1 MLLLNKFYTTSIN
14 LDDIFGLYSFVR
26 KGKSGSVIKN
36 TLDIIATNVVLNS
49 EIARLTLTIPN
60 CGGFS
65 NVSEAF
71 SIELITSLFNATNFV
86 TERQVQY
93 KYQCKKIDF
102 LCTIDGNQVGVSVS
116 RSAQYKEL
124 CDEQGKY
131 TFLIAYRQIRK
142 KLDGLLAARAG
153 ITPAHLYDKSIL
165 HVFAENDFIAQL
177 LVNAFPQAAKD
188 MQVED
193 EISLLIT
200 ICGNRKLYDDDL
212 SIFGDIIRPTPTNLK
227 KIGLIYHTGGNSRKV
242 RNSGLTL
249 HPSLSKV
256 F

>member
-1 MLLLNKFYTTSIN
+1 MLLLNKFYTTSMN

-26 KGKSGSVIKN
+26 KNKSGFIIKN
-36 TLDIIATNVVLNS
+36 TLDIIAAKVVLSS
-49 EIARLTLTIPN
+49 EIARLSLTIPN
-60 CGGFS
+60 AGGFS
-65 NVSEAF
+65 NCSEAF
-71 SIELITSLFNATNFV
+71 SIELIESLFNATNFV

-102 LCTIDGNQVGVSVS
+102 LCTIDGAQVGVSVS

-131 TFLIAYRQIRK
+131 TFLIAYRQIKK
-142 KLDGLLAARAG
+142 KLDGLIVARAG
-153 ITPAHLYDKSIL
+153 ITPAHFYEKSIL
-165 HVFAENDFIAQL
+165 HIFCENNFIANL
-177 LVNAFPQAAKD
+177 LISAFPIAARD

-193 EISLLIT
+193 EVSLLIT
-200 ICGNRKLYDDDL
+200 LCNDRKIYDDDL

-256 F
+256 C

>member
-26 KGKSGSVIKN
+26 KIKSGFVIKN
-36 TLDIIATNVVLNS
+36 TFDTTMSRLVLKSDIAMQN
-49 EIARLTLTIPN
+49 LTIPN
-60 CGGFS
+60 CGGES
-65 NVSEAF
+65 LVTESI
-71 SIELITSLFNATNFV
+71 SIELMTSLFGATNFV

-102 LCTIDGNQVGVSVS
+102 LCIVDGEQIGVSVS

-124 CDEQGKY
+124 TDENGEY
-131 TFLIAYRQIRK
+131 TPVIAYRQIRK

-153 ITPAHLYDKSIL
+153 ITPAHSYDRSVL
-165 HVFAENDFIAQL
+165 HIFCENNFIANL
-177 LVNAFPQAAKD
+177 LINAFPQAAKD